1 MSCDCAQC
9 RQHYRTLGIAYGI
22 PTETEIE
29 DAYREGVK
37 QWHPDLYENYASL
50 RADAEEHFK
59 QLQVA
64 YRELKE
70 HSGGAVTE
78 APIESVVVEPKAERP
93 LLSFGGAPGCEVG
106 PHFSPE
112 AEEILSHHLG
122 RLGMALAMV
131 DLSGSRAGGYA
142 QFLLLAELGMMV
154 RDARKIVTLLW
165 YKDLGEIKL
174 MDKQKTGLWQSLVG
188 GGSGSQTKCAL
199 EIYRSNG
206 TLFTTIT
213 GQAEESVKRVLYDVL
228 ERRKELA
235 QH

>member
-1 MSCDCAQC
+1 
-9 RQHYRTLGIAYGI
+9 
-22 PTETEIE
+22 
-29 DAYREGVK
+29 
-37 QWHPDLYENYASL
+37 
-50 RADAEEHFK
+50 
-59 QLQVA
+59 
-64 YRELKE
+64 
-70 HSGGAVTE
+70 VTE

-165 YKDLGEIKL
+165 YKDMGEIKL

-206 TLFTTIT
+206 TLFTTIS
-213 GQAEESVKRVLYDVL
+213 GQAEESVKRVLYDFL

-235 QH
+235 QL

>member
-70 HSGGAVTE
+70 HNGGAVAET
-78 APIESVVVEPKAERP
+78 PVESVVVEAKAERP
-93 LLSFGGAPGCEVG
+93 LLNFGGAPGCEVG

-112 AEEILSHHLG
+112 AEEILSGHLG
-122 RLGMALAMV
+122 RLGTALAMV
-131 DLSGSRAGGYA
+131 DLGGGYA
-142 QFLLLAELGMMV
+142 QFLLVAELGVMV
-154 RDARKIVTLLW
+154 RDVRKIVSLLW
-165 YKDLGEIKL
+165 YKDMGEIKL
-174 MDKQKTGLWQSLVG
+174 VDKQKTGFWQSLIG
-188 GGSGSQTKCAL
+188 GGSGGPAKCAL

-206 TLFTTIT
+206 TLFTTIS
-213 GQAEESVKRVLYDVL
+213 GQAEESVKRVLYDFL

-235 QH
+235 QL